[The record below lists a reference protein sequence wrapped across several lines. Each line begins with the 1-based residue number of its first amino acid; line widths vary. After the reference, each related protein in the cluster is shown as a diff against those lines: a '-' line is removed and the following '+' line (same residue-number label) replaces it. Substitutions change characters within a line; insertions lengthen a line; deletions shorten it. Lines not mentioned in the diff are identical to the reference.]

1 MSEEVFPVCSPSIL
15 SVNPVINCQTGT
27 IQHTLIHD
35 LSMEQSR
42 DFITWDRW
50 LRHFNIQAIARKPA
64 LRVNS
69 SAAVLQ
75 AAIEG
80 HGVALARS
88 IMVDED
94 LNSGR
99 LVRLCPEFSLSSP
112 LAYYLVIRTGWDSL
126 PKISYFREWIM
137 EQARKFTG
145 LMPDKHTISDYKQ
158 IDIMN

>member
-35 LSMEQSR
+35 LSMEQNR
-42 DFITWDRW
+42 NFITWDRW

-69 SAAVLQ
+69 LAAVLQ

-80 HGVALARS
+80 HGVVLARS

-94 LNSGR
+94 LKSG
-99 LVRLCPEFSLSSP
+99 
-112 LAYYLVIRTGWDSL
+112 
-126 PKISYFREWIM
+126 
-137 EQARKFTG
+137 
-145 LMPDKHTISDYKQ
+145 
-158 IDIMN
+158 